1 MKIFVLTYFIFFL
14 FNCLSISF
22 PQSDTSL
29 NDNHFEKLSRLRLSV
44 GYVDLFGDD
53 DDFGLSFFN
62 LSFRSSG
69 FDRSSSK
76 FMVKL
81 AFEVGINAL
90 IISHKH
96 VDDVDLYFLPYAKF
110 GPDIRLYNNLFIAFS
125 AGLAFATY
133 GGNFAPVPFLGLN
146 GFYLFELNEKFSL
159 ELESGIH
166 TSLGWPLFFYVT
178 VGISLI

>member
-1 MKIFVLTYFIFFL
+1 MKIFLPTYFLFFL
-14 FNCLSISF
+14 SNCLSTSS
-22 PQSDTSL
+22 PQSDTTL
-29 NDNHFEKLSRLRLSV
+29 EGNHFEKLSRLRLSV
-44 GYVDLFGDD
+44 GYVDLFGDE
-53 DDFGLSFFN
+53 DDFADPFFN

-90 IISHKH
+90 IISHEY
-96 VDDVDLYFLPYAKF
+96 VDNVDLYFLPYAKF
-110 GPDIRLYNNLFIAFS
+110 GPDIRLYNNLFIAGS

-133 GGNFAPVPFLGLN
+133 EGNFAPVPFLGLN
-146 GFYLFELNEKFSL
+146 GFYLIELNEKFSL

-166 TSLGWPLFFYVT
+166 TTLGWPLLFYVT

>member
-1 MKIFVLTYFIFFL
+1 MKIFLLTYFLFFL
-14 FNCLSISF
+14 FNCLSTSY
-22 PQSDTSL
+22 PQSDTTL
-29 NDNHFEKLSRLRLSV
+29 EGNHFEKLSRLRLSV
-44 GYVDLFGDD
+44 GYVDLFGDE
-53 DDFGLSFFN
+53 DDFAYPFFN

-90 IISHKH
+90 IISHKN
-96 VDDVDLYFLPYAKF
+96 VDYVDVYFLPYAKF
-110 GPDIRLYNNLFIAFS
+110 GPDIRLYNNLFIAGS

-133 GGNFAPVPFLGLN
+133 EGNFAPAPFLGLN
-146 GFYLFELNEKFSL
+146 GFYLLELNEKFSL

-166 TSLGWPLFFYVT
+166 TTFGWPLLFYVT
-178 VGISLI
+178 IGISLI

>member
-1 MKIFVLTYFIFFL
+1 MKIFLLPFFLFFL
-14 FNCLSISF
+14 FNCLSTSS
-22 PQSDTSL
+22 PQSDTTL
-29 NDNHFEKLSRLRLSV
+29 KGNHFENLSRLRLSV

-53 DDFGLSFFN
+53 DDFGYSFFN

-76 FMVKL
+76 IMIKL
-81 AFEVGINAL
+81 AFEFGINSL
-90 IISHKH
+90 IITYKN
-96 VDDVDLYFLPYAKF
+96 VDDFDLYFLPYAKF
-110 GPDIRLYNNLFIAFS
+110 GPDIRLYNNLFIACS

-133 GGNFAPVPFLGLN
+133 EGNFAPVPFLGLN
-146 GFYLFELNEKFSL
+146 GFYLLELNKTFSL

-166 TSLGWPLFFYVT
+166 TTLGWPLLFYVT

>member
-1 MKIFVLTYFIFFL
+1 MKIFLSTYFLFFI
-14 FNCLSISF
+14 FNCLSTSS
-22 PQSDTSL
+22 PQSDTTL
-29 NDNHFEKLSRLRLSV
+29 EGNHFEKLSRLRLSV
-44 GYVDLFGDD
+44 GYVDLFGDE
-53 DDFGLSFFN
+53 DDFAYPFFN

-90 IISHKH
+90 IISYEN
-96 VDDVDLYFLPYAKF
+96 DDDINVYFLPYAKF
-110 GPDIRLYNNLFIAFS
+110 GPDIRLYNNLFIAGS

-133 GGNFAPVPFLGLN
+133 EGNFAPSPFLGLN

-159 ELESGIH
+159 ELESGVH
-166 TSLGWPLFFYVT
+166 TTFGWPLLFYIT